1 MIYWIINAIITAIW
15 DNVYKKSVMLSKWKI
30 SDKYYQFI
38 WNIFML
44 IALPIAYIYFSFE
57 SINYIIILLLIITS
71 SLNIVWELFEQYAYK
86 NEKMSIL
93 IPYGEFKSV
102 FTIII
107 WFIVFSD
114 SSIITFLFAIL
125 AWITLVIWWLNFKNL
140 KFNKYCL
147 SLTMSSLLYSTK
159 LILYWLILLQI
170 SEFSVMFYSTAIKT
184 IILFIIIFLSN
195 ELFHYKKMNKKMSSF
210 ILLENIIWITVT
222 FITLFL
228 IKELWIVQAVMI
240 WMVYLA
246 VSMSFAFIFFKNI
259 PTKKELIVTILV
271 TTFIWLGTIFW

>member
-1 MIYWIINAIITAIW
+1 MLYWILNAIISAIW

-38 WNIFML
+38 GNLFML
-44 IALPIAYIYFSFE
+44 ISLPIAYLYFSFE
-57 SINYIIILLLIITS
+57 GVSISIIVLLIFTS
-71 SLNIVWELFEQYAYK
+71 ILNIIWELFEQYAYK

-93 IPYGEFKSV
+93 IPYWEFQSV

-114 SSIITFLFAIL
+114 SSFITFLFAIL

-147 SLTMSSLLYSTK
+147 ALTISSLLYSIK
-159 LILYWLILLQI
+159 FILYWFILIQLT
-170 SEFSVMFYSTAIKT
+170 EFSVMFYTTLINS

-195 ELFHYKKMNKKMSSF
+195 ELMHYKRMNKKMSSF
-210 ILLENIIWITVT
+210 ILLENIIRITVT

-228 IKELWIVQAVMI
+228 IKELWLVQAVMI
-240 WMVYLA
+240 GMIYLA
-246 VSMSFAFIFFKNI
+246 ISMIFAFIFFKNI

-271 TTFIWLGTIFW
+271 TTFIWLWTIFW